1 MPPPLNKKMLSQIA
15 GQLQGDLDHEV
26 LIPDPLQ
33 PTDDFLD
40 HANRDVRRHFCILTD
55 VEGKS
60 FFLRPDFTL
69 PICLHYAR
77 SINGAADIRRFFYE
91 GAVWLWD
98 IQAAARREHHQ
109 MGVEHIGVK
118 DQAAAAAYILAATQ
132 AALAEA
138 NMTQPVL
145 RMGDPG
151 LFDLVLAALDLPE
164 DWQARLKRLFRRN
177 AGPVQLDQFFE
188 QALTTMRAR
197 AQNTAEANI
206 CSIEEL
212 HLFLKKNNITHIGL
226 RQREEVVERLR
237 EQNALHAP
245 DLPEQTMAI
254 IRAFLKLP
262 PEHPERALEN
272 IRAFSQ
278 ANTLNLDSE
287 IAEIA
292 ERFAAMK
299 KTGINDIFT
308 ANNALF
314 ATYFQGA
321 YLNYYT
327 GFVFA
332 FLPSRQDV
340 LRANTDHPLA
350 GGGHYNGLLRT
361 LGVKD
366 GVGVGVTIYLNE
378 LARHV

>member
-1 MPPPLNKKMLSQIA
+1 MTPPLNKTMLNNMA
-15 GQLQGDLDHEV
+15 AQLQGNLEHQT

-33 PTDDFLD
+33 STDGFLD

-55 VEGKS
+55 VEGKT

-69 PICLHYAR
+69 PICLYYAR
-77 SINGAADIRRFFYE
+77 SADQPAQARRFFYE
-91 GAVWLWD
+91 GEVWLWD
-98 IQAAARREHHQ
+98 IQEAVRREQYQ
-109 MGVEHIGVK
+109 MGVEHIGVE
-118 DQAAAAAYILAATQ
+118 DQAAAAAFILAATQ

-138 NMTQPVL
+138 SMTQPVL

-164 DWQARLKRLFRRN
+164 DWQSRLKRLFRRN
-177 AGPVQLDQFFE
+177 AGPVQLNKFFE
-188 QALTTMRAR
+188 QAQATMRAR
-197 AQNTAEANI
+197 VENTAEANFT
-206 CSIEEL
+206 SIKEL
-212 HLFLKKNNITHIGL
+212 DLFLKNNNITHIGQ
-226 RQREEVVERLR
+226 RRREEIVERLR

-245 DLPEQTMAI
+245 DLPEQVMNV
-254 IRAFLKLP
+254 IRAFLNLP
-262 PEHPERALEN
+262 PDHPERTLEN

-278 ANTLNLDSE
+278 ENGLGLDDEISE
-287 IAEIA
+287 IAL
-292 ERFAAMK
+292 RFDAMK
-299 KTGINDIFT
+299 KTAINDIFA

-332 FLPSRQDV
+332 FLPSRQDA
-340 LRANTDHPLA
+340 LRSNTDYPLA
-350 GGGHYNGLLRT
+350 GGGHYNGLMRT
-361 LGVKD
+361 LGIEN
-366 GVGVGVTIYLNE
+366 GTGVGVTIYLNE